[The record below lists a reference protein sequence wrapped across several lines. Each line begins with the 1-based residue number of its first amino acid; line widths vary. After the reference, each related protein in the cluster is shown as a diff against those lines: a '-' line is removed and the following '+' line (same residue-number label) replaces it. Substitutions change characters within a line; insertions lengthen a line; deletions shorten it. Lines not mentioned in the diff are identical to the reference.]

1 MEAQDLTAEL
11 VAVEDEGA
19 PDAQPNC
26 SSDESLLASMKH
38 TDGPKIPKCKYNP
51 LSTPLSTK
59 CDISI
64 PPCDAGRV
72 PWRKGRLAARRKPL
86 EIWQW

>member
-38 TDGPKIPKCKYNP
+38 TDGPKIPKCKYNR
-51 LSTPLSTK
+51 LSTHGPQSVIFPFHHVML
-59 CDISI
+59 
-64 PPCDAGRV
+64 AGFLGA
-72 PWRKGRLAARRKPL
+72 KGV
-86 EIWQW
+86 

>member
-1 MEAQDLTAEL
+1 MRATVLRREVLKQELRMEAQDLTAEL

-38 TDGPKIPKCKYNP
+38 TDGPKIPKCKYI
-51 LSTPLSTK
+51 L
-59 CDISI
+59 
-64 PPCDAGRV
+64 
-72 PWRKGRLAARRKPL
+72 
-86 EIWQW
+86 

>member
-1 MEAQDLTAEL
+1 VLKQELRMEAQDLTAEL

-38 TDGPKIPKCKYNP
+38 TDGPKIPKCKY
-51 LSTPLSTK
+51 
-59 CDISI
+59 IF
-64 PPCDAGRV
+64 
-72 PWRKGRLAARRKPL
+72 
-86 EIWQW
+86 